1 MQYAS
6 SKECSYLSRVRA
18 DSSVS
23 NLSSIC
29 QLESEDKLLQTDK
42 IDSAKKQASLFS
54 FFQKS
59 LKSDVG
65 SNGDM
70 LKSESNKE
78 TPMKMEADTSIPV
91 DHGKEEDEH
100 EKTEVNGNK
109 RKAPNL
115 VHGLEINLKDSASDF
130 EEEEAGK
137 PKVKKMKTATNK
149 ERKGCQD

>member
-1 MQYAS
+1 
-6 SKECSYLSRVRA
+6 
-18 DSSVS
+18 
-23 NLSSIC
+23 
-29 QLESEDKLLQTDK
+29 
-42 IDSAKKQASLFS
+42 
-54 FFQKS
+54 
-59 LKSDVG
+59 
-65 SNGDM
+65 
-70 LKSESNKE
+70 
-78 TPMKMEADTSIPV
+78 MKMEADTSIPV

-137 PKVKKMKTATNK
+137 PKVKKMKTATNNETPQAQSK

>member
-1 MQYAS
+1 
-6 SKECSYLSRVRA
+6 
-18 DSSVS
+18 
-23 NLSSIC
+23 
-29 QLESEDKLLQTDK
+29 
-42 IDSAKKQASLFS
+42 
-54 FFQKS
+54 
-59 LKSDVG
+59 
-65 SNGDM
+65 M

-100 EKTEVNGNK
+100 EKIEVSGNK
-109 RKAPNL
+109 RKASNL